1 MNQRNLVEE
10 IWHQLKSG
18 EMTKRLLIINI
29 IVYCFIQIL
38 FAISRIFP
46 DLIIID
52 ELVTQCFA
60 MHTNF
65 SKFIIHPWTLFTSI
79 FTHFSIWHIGFNMI
93 FLYFAG
99 NLFEKIFGAKKLLVT
114 YLIGGLLGNIFEI
127 LAHVLA
133 PDVLGGNY
141 IVGASG
147 AIMAVFTAIAFY
159 RPQTPIQLFGMISIP
174 IYVLAIFFLVKDILG
189 LGKGDEIAHFA
200 HLGGAFFG
208 YISIKNVESSS
219 NPVNWIIELFRAKK
233 PIQNKFK
240 RSKTDD
246 QFNAE
251 RRERQIKT
259 DSILDKIAKS
269 GYESLTREEK
279 DFLFK
284 QSNHG
289 K

>member
-99 NLFEKIFGAKKLLVT
+99 SLFEKIFGAKKLLVT